1 MTAEIGSN
9 GPGPVLFAYDGSE
22 LAKLAIAQAGKL
34 LGDGRDALVLTV
46 WKPFDLGFVP
56 SAALQLDAKQIAHVR
71 RAAED
76 VAAEGAS
83 LAREAGFRAQSLAA
97 EATPTWRGIVNLA
110 DDRDASLIVL
120 GSHGRTGLASVL
132 IGSVAEAV
140 AAHSRRSVL
149 ITHRPRS

>member
-1 MTAEIGSN
+1 MTGSN
-9 GPGPVLFAYDGSE
+9 GSGPVLFAYDGSE
-22 LAKLAIAQAGKL
+22 LAKLGIEQAGRL

-56 SAALQLDAKQIAHVR
+56 SAALRLDAKQIADVR
-71 RAAED
+71 RAAEE

-83 LAREAGFRAQSLAA
+83 VAREAGFHAHSQAVEGAPSWKA
-97 EATPTWRGIVNLA
+97 IVDLA

-120 GSHGRTGLASVL
+120 GSHGRTGLAAVL

-149 ITHRPRS
+149 IVHRHA